1 MITAVSELNTATN
14 VYIMP
19 ALINNIWKDNNVLE
33 RLVKKQKRVDGGTK
47 LRVNLEYGT
56 GASGGSYAKT
66 DVLAITPS
74 EILGAAEFDWSHY
87 WAGNSIYIIDEL
99 QNKGKSQV
107 IDLLVAKMKN
117 IQNTIRLKI
126 ETDLFVATTHGV
138 SNKIWS
144 LRDAIDKTVTA
155 TYGGFDRSAVGATWF
170 AGTVT
175 SRTAALEYSFME
187 SMYNTCT
194 EIPKESPQLIVTT
207 KILYEA
213 YWKLALDMTG
223 FLGRPEAIGANVL
236 PFGKAE
242 VIYNPNVVAGQ
253 MWFLNL
259 NHIFL
264 TPHPDDN
271 FVFSGWE
278 DVTAS
283 TGQRRLDGRVFWTG
297 GLISD
302 MPISCGLITGLTNA

>member
-1 MITAVSELNTATN
+1 MAIIAELNAATN

-33 RLVKKQKRVDGGTK
+33 RLVKKQKRVDGGTAI
-47 LRVNLEYGT
+47 RVNLEYGT

-66 DVLAITPS
+66 DVLTIAPS
-74 EILGAAEFDWSHY
+74 TILGGAEFDWAHY

-99 QNKGKSQV
+99 QNKGKSQI

-117 IQNTIRLKI
+117 VQNTIRYDI
-126 ETDLFVATTHGV
+126 ETDIFAAATHGV

-144 LRDAIDKTVTA
+144 LVDAVKVATTV
-155 TYGGFDRSAVGATWF
+155 TYGGLSRAAGSYPWFGGTTTNVGA
-170 AGTVT
+170 
-175 SRTAALEYSFME
+175 ALSYDKME
-187 SMYNTCT
+187 TMYNTCS
-194 EIPKESPQLIVTT
+194 EIPKEPPTLIVTT
-207 KILYEA
+207 KNIYED
-213 YWKLALDMTG
+213 YWKLALDKIG
-223 FLGRPEAIGANVL
+223 FLGHPESLGANVL
-236 PFGKAE
+236 PFGSAE
-242 VIYNPNVVAGQ
+242 VIYNPHVTAGE

-264 TPHPDDN
+264 VSHPDDN

-283 TGQRRLDGRVFWTG
+283 TGQRRLDGRVYWTG

-302 MPISCGLITGLTNA
+302 MPISCGVLTGITE